1 MGLWISRQR
10 QEYKRG
16 KLSREK
22 ADALEALPGWKWGGR
37 FVENDRFPGRLGELR
52 AFVEE
57 HGEYP
62 KQMGKRDGERSLGKW
77 ISDKRHEYKWGKLS
91 QERVD
96 ALEALPG
103 WEWRTTPGP
112 HDARAGTSASV
123 SHCSDESS
131 TEFEDSEDDDDW
143 PDDLSVGTASPCP
156 SPARKRGAAGGGRVK
171 EGESGEVGAAS
182 APKRRRGAGPA
193 KRELDAVDAGEP

>member
-1 MGLWISRQR
+1 VVLVGVEPAKEEHGHEGPTQATAGSMRQ
-10 QEYKRG
+10 
-16 KLSREK
+16 SF
-22 ADALEALPGWKWGGR
+22 EAR
-37 FVENDRFPGRLGELR
+37 VGELR
-52 AFVEE
+52 GFVEG

-62 KQMGKRDGERSLGKW
+62 KQNGKRDGERFLGQW
-77 ISDKRHEYKWGKLS
+77 INTKRQEYKTGKLS
-91 QERVD
+91 RERAD

-103 WEWRTTPGP
+103 WEWRTTPVQRE
-112 HDARAGTSASV
+112 ARVATSASV

-143 PDDLSVGTASPCP
+143 PDDSSVGTASPCP